1 MSGASPLDGSRFR
14 HALPVVGLALATPIL
29 TWWALG
35 DLSSSGAGESA
46 DHLYGPYHVDPHAEL
61 VIGFIAI
68 AAAVLSV
75 VALGLRVIH
84 KASLRRTWT
93 VLILLCSAGAFAAFV
108 WRSVTA
114 GVDGANIGGGLW
126 LFVAPGVL
134 PALLGVAA
142 ANATED
148 MTSHALRRVLVT
160 AAVLSAPV
168 LFAVLLLAL

>member
-68 AAAVLSV
+68 AAAPVGGGAWTSGDPQGV
-75 VALGLRVIH
+75 
-84 KASLRRTWT
+84 LRRTWT

-126 LFVAPGVL
+126 LFVARGVL